1 MIRSTN
7 GAANIDE
14 ALRSCLDELRAALG
28 ASFAHGYL
36 QAASGTFV
44 SSVSSGDD
52 ERYAPLREALRKNL
66 SPGDGVAG
74 QAIVSGLVQRAAVAA
89 HPDAHYADAAAQLG
103 VVSACA
109 IPLLVGKAVVGVL
122 EAFFT
127 RPTELD
133 DDLLATIGLLLGP
146 QVERLHIGAQL
157 RANQA
162 QLHSILDNCPAS
174 IYMKDP
180 AGKYLMVNRVFEEW
194 FKTPRAAAVGKTD
207 YDFMSPDIAAQWQ
220 ANDRR
225 VLASQAPVKEE
236 EDAVFGGELR
246 TYLSI
251 KFPIRDAQGT
261 PYATCGVTTDITD
274 RKRAEEANARARLQD
289 ETIRVQADT
298 LAQLSTPLI
307 PISESVLV
315 MPLIGAVDSQRA
327 QRVLSTLLEGV
338 ARQKAQSVIVDITGI
353 TVTDTGVVSILVNAA
368 RALRMLGAETVITG
382 IRADVAQTIVNLGM
396 DLSSLTTEAT
406 LQSGIAFALRQSNES
421 SPLHPAASGRRPAW

>member
-1 MIRSTN
+1 MIRAIN

-28 ASFAHGYL
+28 ASVAHGYL
-36 QAASGTFV
+36 QAAPGTFV

-52 ERYAPLREALRKNL
+52 ERYAPLREALRKDL
-66 SPGDGVAG
+66 RPGDGVAG
-74 QAIVSGLVQRAAVAA
+74 QAVVSGFVHRADVAA
-89 HPDAHYADAAAQLG
+89 HPAAHYADAATQLG
-103 VVSACA
+103 MVSACA
-109 IPLLVGKAVVGVL
+109 IPLLVGKTVMGVIEL
-122 EAFFT
+122 FST
-127 RPTELD
+127 RPTEVD

-146 QVERLHIGAQL
+146 QVERLHVGAQL

-162 QLHSILDNCPAS
+162 QLHAILDNCPAS
-174 IYMKDP
+174 IYVKDP
-180 AGKYLMVNRVFEEW
+180 AGKYLMVNQVFEEW
-194 FKTPRAAAVGKTD
+194 FGTARAAVIGKTD
-207 YDFMSPDIAAQWQ
+207 YDLMPPEIAAPWQ

-225 VLASQAPVKEE
+225 VLSSQAPVKEE
-236 EDAVFGGELR
+236 EDAVFDGERR

-251 KFPIRDAQGT
+251 KFPIRDAQGA
-261 PYATCGVTTDITD
+261 PYAICGVTTDITD

-289 ETIRVQADT
+289 ETIRVQAET

-307 PISESVLV
+307 PFSESILV

-338 ARQKAQSVIVDITGI
+338 ARRKAQSVIVDITGI

-396 DLSSLTTEAT
+396 DLSTLTTEAT
-406 LQSGIAFALRQSNES
+406 LQSGIAFALRQSDGS
-421 SPLHPAASGRRPAW
+421 SPRALAPDAKKPPR